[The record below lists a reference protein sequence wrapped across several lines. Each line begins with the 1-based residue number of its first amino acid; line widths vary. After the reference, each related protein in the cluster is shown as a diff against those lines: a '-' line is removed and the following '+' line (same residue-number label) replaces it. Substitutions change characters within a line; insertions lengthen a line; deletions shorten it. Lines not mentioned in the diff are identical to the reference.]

1 MNYKLPFF
9 RAPGSD
15 DDGSGSVTI
24 LQVLRSIVDK
34 KYTPPPDVAIE
45 FQWFAA
51 EEGGLLG
58 SLDVASTYAKAGK
71 KIRGVLHMDSKHCSN
86 FQTNHES
93 G

>member
-9 RAPGSD
+9 RAPGAD

-24 LQVLRSIVDK
+24 LQVLRSIVEN
-34 KYTPPPDVAIE
+34 KYIPPSNIAIE

-58 SLDVASTYAKAGK
+58 SQDVASAYAKAGK
-71 KIRGVLHMDSKHCSN
+71 KIKGVLHMDSECRT
-86 FQTNHES
+86 QTLLAEQLM
-93 G
+93 